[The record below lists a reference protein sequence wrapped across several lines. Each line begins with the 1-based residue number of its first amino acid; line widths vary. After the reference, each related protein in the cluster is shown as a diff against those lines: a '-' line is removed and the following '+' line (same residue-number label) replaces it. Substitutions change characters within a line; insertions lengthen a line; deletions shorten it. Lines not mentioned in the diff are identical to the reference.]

1 MPINLDSSVVS
12 LVTTSSGET
21 FAGLAPLIALV
32 IAVPMLF
39 YVARRIQ
46 NLLPHKH

>member
-1 MPINLDSSVVS
+1 
-12 LVTTSSGET
+12 
-21 FAGLAPLIALV
+21 LIALV